1 MIKWAGPPAYS
12 NATIIIIVTSLPSSR
27 SEVRGKKIFLEVCPT
42 DSKKIVHKT
51 LEISLWNCHV
61 FWLSSWN
68 FTSFFSIV
76 MDPWKLVVELCFF
89 SEILFT
95 FSSPFQ
101 SALLVLSSC
110 VILVFLTSK
119 IFANQKGACLSTQQ
133 TTSEFPLKI
142 KGVWGISPTVD
153 TSFLKLLVLC

>member
-1 MIKWAGPPAYS
+1 M
-12 NATIIIIVTSLPSSR
+12 T
-27 SEVRGKKIFLEVCPT
+27 
-42 DSKKIVHKT
+42 
-51 LEISLWNCHV
+51 
-61 FWLSSWN
+61 
-68 FTSFFSIV
+68 
-76 MDPWKLVVELCFF
+76 VELSCFLAFFVKFHEFLFNSDGSLKACSGIVFF

-142 KGVWGISPTVD
+142 KGV
-153 TSFLKLLVLC
+153 